1 MINRQHLEEILKN
14 NFGKEVKKI
23 EGNWFLIN
31 ENVVRVCPLVSLS

>member
-23 EGNWFLIN
+23 EGNCFLLMKMLLGYVIL
-31 ENVVRVCPLVSLS
+31 RI